1 VLPAI
6 ESLRC
11 FVEAARFLNFRAAAR
26 AVALTPAALG
36 QRIKQLEDLTGQR
49 LFTRTTRK
57 VALTAAGLSLLPHAR
72 EVLAAAERAVQAGRG
87 QIGPAPM
94 DLVIGTRH
102 ELGMSWVVPALP
114 ALRAAHP
121 QVTFHL
127 YFGSGPDLHTRVR
140 AGDVACAIGSMRIR
154 DPVIATLPLH
164 PERYLLVAS
173 PKLLKAQ
180 PLRAAADCRAH
191 TLLDVD
197 LTLPLFSYLR
207 DAEGGAEVVF
217 GKAVALGTG
226 AAVRALVLAGEGV
239 AVLPEY
245 MVKPDLAV
253 RRLVRVLPKQP
264 IHQDWFRLYFR
275 DDDPRR
281 PLFET
286 LAAALRERP
295 LE

>member
-1 VLPAI
+1 MLPAI

-36 QRIKQLEDLTGQR
+36 QRVKQLEDLTGQK

-57 VALTAAGLSLLPHAR
+57 VTLTAAGLSLLPHAR

-87 QIGPAPM
+87 QIGPAPA
-94 DLVIGTRH
+94 DLVLGTRH
-102 ELGMSWVVPALP
+102 ELGMSWVVPGLP

-121 QVTFHL
+121 QLTFHL
-127 YFGSGPDLHTRVR
+127 YFGSGSDLHNRVR
-140 AGDVACAIGSMRIR
+140 SGDVHCAIGSMRIR

-164 PERYLLVAS
+164 PERYVLVGS

-180 PLRAAADCRAH
+180 PLKSAEDCRRH
-191 TLLDVD
+191 TLLDID
-197 LTLPLFSYLR
+197 LTLPLFGYLR
-207 DAEGGAEVVF
+207 DAEGGADVTF
-217 GKAVALGTG
+217 SRAIALGTG
-226 AAVRALVLAGEGV
+226 AAVRTLVLAGEGI

-245 MVKPDLAV
+245 MVKGDLAA
-253 RRLVRVLPKQP
+253 RRLIRVLPRQP

-286 LAAALRERP
+286 IAATLRERP